1 MSTFAEALD
10 QLREMRCDSEGCCLH
25 ELPPGHPEAPGR
37 MCCWCGTAFVLPQEH
52 GKWCGGL
59 PVLVQPALPPEPVE
73 PFEATFLMEAQ
84 EKEGKVAQ
92 ALVALQGAAHLWAAE
107 DGRGGS
113 AGRELADVL
122 RAHHALA
129 RAEGY
134 TDPEVAAW
142 LLADLRARV
151 WERLEAA
158 IGSAGVTPGENL
170 LARAILQA
178 AIEGTPL
185 VRP

>member
-1 MSTFAEALD
+1 MSTYAEALD
-10 QLREMRCDSEGCCLH
+10 QLREMRCDAEGCCLH
-25 ELPPGHPEAPGR
+25 EMPPGHPEAPGR
-37 MCCWCGTAFVLPQEH
+37 MCCWCGTAFVLPVKH
-52 GKWCGGL
+52 GKWCAT

-73 PFEATFLMEAQ
+73 PFEATFLLEAEQ
-84 EKEGKVAQ
+84 REAKVAQ

-122 RAHHALA
+122 RAHHSLA

-134 TDPEVAAW
+134 VDPEVAAH
-142 LLADLRARV
+142 LLADLRGRV

-158 IGSAGVTPGENL
+158 LPAGGEGAEGL
-170 LARAILQA
+170 LARAIIQA
-178 AIEGTPL
+178 AVEGTPL